1 LQGKVVPVPKIKLA
15 VLGQLPP
22 GFDVRELLQ
31 WKSEVFELHPDVE
44 SFQLNEDAKG
54 QEWEYTDAQLAN
66 QLKRPA
72 DCDIMVILVSVKLEH
87 NWYARRL
94 DDNRILF
101 TFYELD
107 QILRIY
113 GLPLKNLAL
122 RVLYAMTLVYK
133 RYGNRIPLATEQT
146 NYAHDET
153 RGCLFD
159 MNASKIDV
167 IHSLHQPKLCDFCV
181 AQLKQAKVPFET
193 LDAVSRE
200 LKKIR
205 KPLVDRIVAFVR
217 EHTVISILLSLL
229 SAIVLGVVTN
239 LIASIIFESIRAAT

>member
-1 LQGKVVPVPKIKLA
+1 MPRPKIKLA

-31 WKSEVFELHPDVE
+31 WKSQAFEMHPSIE

-54 QEWEYTDAQLAN
+54 PDWEYTDAQLAS
-66 QLKRPA
+66 QLRRPS
-72 DCDIMVILVSVKLEH
+72 DCDILVILVSVKLEH

-107 QILRIY
+107 QILRMF

-133 RYGNRIPLATEQT
+133 RYGDRIPLATERT

-167 IHSLHQPKLCDFCV
+167 VHSLHQPELCEYCV
-181 AQLKQAKVPFET
+181 SQLKQARVPNET
-193 LDAVSRE
+193 LTAIGRE

-205 KPLVDRIVAFVR
+205 KPLADRIVAFTR
-217 EHTVISILLSLL
+217 EHTALSILLSVL
-229 SAIVLGVVTN
+229 SALILGVLAS
-239 LIASIIFESIRAAT
+239 LIASYIFEALRAAT

>member
-1 LQGKVVPVPKIKLA
+1 MPVPKIKLA

-31 WKSEVFELHPDVE
+31 WKSDSFVLDAAIET
-44 SFQLNEDAKG
+44 FQLNEDAKG
-54 QEWEYTDAQLAN
+54 REWEYTDAQLAT

-94 DDNRILF
+94 DDNRILL

-133 RYGNRIPLATEQT
+133 RYGNRIPLAMERT

-167 IHSLHQPKLCDFCV
+167 IHSLHQPRICDYCI
-181 AQLKQAKVPFET
+181 AQLKQAKVPNET
-193 LDAVSRE
+193 LDSVSCE

-205 KPLVDRIVAFVR
+205 KPLIDRIVGFVR
-217 EHTVISILLSLL
+217 EHTVISIVLSLL
-229 SAIVLGVVTN
+229 SALVLGVVTN
-239 LIASIIFESIRAAT
+239 LLATIILESIRAAA